1 MKEHKEEI
9 TSSLNL
15 KNQISKPVLSLA
27 QRPEK
32 HSYRFENNDGD
43 VASKKKHVLENPND
57 PLPAIDP
64 PGWVHER
71 KYMQQNYDEKLNMFL
86 EEREQ
91 SVKWLQSITN
101 PKWDNVYNHPKFGEM
116 TAKIFLCN
124 WLAHDYLHFRQILY
138 LKFDYLKL
146 QTNENLNYAGKW

>member
-1 MKEHKEEI
+1 MKEHREEI

-15 KNQISKPVLSLA
+15 KNQISKPVLNLA

-86 EEREQ
+86 E
-91 SVKWLQSITN
+91 
-101 PKWDNVYNHPKFGEM
+101 
-116 TAKIFLCN
+116 
-124 WLAHDYLHFRQILY
+124 
-138 LKFDYLKL
+138 
-146 QTNENLNYAGKW
+146 